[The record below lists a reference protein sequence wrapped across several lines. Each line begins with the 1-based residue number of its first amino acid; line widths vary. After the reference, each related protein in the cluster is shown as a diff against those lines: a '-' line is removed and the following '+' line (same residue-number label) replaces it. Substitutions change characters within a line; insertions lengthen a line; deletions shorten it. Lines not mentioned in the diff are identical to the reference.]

1 MSMNTRKSAERTP
14 QPWRFFRDDAARWR
28 WKYVMN
34 GKAVAQAYEGF
45 ADYEDCVADARTH
58 GYREITK
65 GV

>member
-1 MSMNTRKSAERTP
+1 MTTLRKPERSAR
-14 QPWRFFRDDAARWR
+14 PWRFFQDQDSRWR

-45 ADYEDCVADARTH
+45 ADYEQCVADARTH
-58 GYREITK
+58 GYRDTVK